1 MWISLLPREGGWLS
15 ISGRCLVIDSLYNEQ
30 RGHKASINT
39 AGRKKQVFI
48 HELHEKREDT
58 QQRNAD
64 AQSLEA
70 KQDIVI
76 DTKHIGAHTVE
87 Y

>member
-1 MWISLLPREGGWLS
+1 M
-15 ISGRCLVIDSLYNEQ
+15 IDSLYNEQ

-48 HELHEKREDT
+48 HELREKREDT
-58 QQRNAD
+58 QQRDAD
-64 AQSLEA
+64 AQSLEP
-70 KQDIVI
+70 KQDITI
-76 DTKHIGAHTVE
+76 DNKHIGVLTVE

>member
-1 MWISLLPREGGWLS
+1 
-15 ISGRCLVIDSLYNEQ
+15 VIDSLYNEQ

-39 AGRKKQVFI
+39 PGRKKQVFI

-64 AQSLEA
+64 AQSLEP
-70 KQDIVI
+70 KQDITI
-76 DTKHIGAHTVE
+76 DIKHIGVLTVE

>member
-1 MWISLLPREGGWLS
+1 M
-15 ISGRCLVIDSLYNEQ
+15 IDSLYNEQ
-30 RGHKASINT
+30 RGHKATINT

-48 HELHEKREDT
+48 HELQEKRKDT

-70 KQDIVI
+70 KQDITT
-76 DTKHIGAHTVE
+76 DTKHIDVLTVE

>member
-1 MWISLLPREGGWLS
+1 M
-15 ISGRCLVIDSLYNEQ
+15 IDSLYNEQ

-48 HELHEKREDT
+48 HELREKSEDT
-58 QQRNAD
+58 QQRDAD
-64 AQSLEA
+64 AQSLEP
-70 KQDIVI
+70 KQDIAI
-76 DTKHIGAHTVE
+76 DNNHIGALTVE

>member
-1 MWISLLPREGGWLS
+1 M
-15 ISGRCLVIDSLYNEQ
+15 SGRRLVIDSLYNEQ

-48 HELHEKREDT
+48 HELREKREDT
-58 QQRNAD
+58 QQRDAD
-64 AQSLEA
+64 AQSLEP
-70 KQDIVI
+70 KQDITI
-76 DTKHIGAHTVE
+76 DNKHIGVLTVE

>member
-1 MWISLLPREGGWLS
+1 M
-15 ISGRCLVIDSLYNEQ
+15 IDSLCNEQ

-48 HELHEKREDT
+48 HELREKREDT
-58 QQRNAD
+58 QQRDAD
-64 AQSLEA
+64 AQSLEP
-70 KQDIVI
+70 KQDIAI
-76 DTKHIGAHTVE
+76 DTKHIGALTVE

>member
-1 MWISLLPREGGWLS
+1 M
-15 ISGRCLVIDSLYNEQ
+15 IDSLYNEQ

-39 AGRKKQVFI
+39 AGREKQVFI

-58 QQRNAD
+58 QLRNAD
-64 AQSLEA
+64 AQSLEP
-70 KQDIVI
+70 KQDITI
-76 DTKHIGAHTVE
+76 DNKHTGVLTVE

>member
-1 MWISLLPREGGWLS
+1 MDIIVVGRGGLS
-15 ISGRCLVIDSLYNEQ
+15 IKSGRRLEIDSLYNEQ
-30 RGHKASINT
+30 RGHKATINT

-48 HELHEKREDT
+48 HELQEKRKDT

-70 KQDIVI
+70 KQDITT
-76 DTKHIGAHTVE
+76 DTKHIDVLTVE